1 MPSVTLPEGSPRVT
15 RLRSSMIGRL
25 ASKTSIPAYSSIGWV
40 KAPSLPTG
48 ITGSM
53 PSRSVTI
60 LSASPK
66 APALCTSPVPSV
78 VVTNSAPSTTRN
90 AFSWPA

>member
-1 MPSVTLPEGSPRVT
+1 MIVQVGVEDQHARRT
-15 RLRSSMIGRL
+15 RRPGTVNR
-25 ASKTSIPAYSSIGWV
+25 
-40 KAPSLPTG
+40 PSLPTG

-60 LSASPK
+60 LSSSPK
-66 APALCTSPVPSV
+66 APAVCTSPVPSV
-78 VVTNSAPSTTRN
+78 VVTNSAATTRK